1 MIDPILNIVTPIEKQ
16 DVDCEAIM
24 AFEESGLPLTE
35 FTKFIEPYND
45 WLVEG
50 VMAWMCANR
59 N

>member
-24 AFEESGLPLTE
+24 AFEESGLPLIE

-50 VMAWMCANR
+50 VIAWMCANR